1 MRINIKLSVTIAE
14 SFTTQMKIL
23 ILRDITSR
31 SQQFSP
37 RSRSY
42 YRRYSMDGNV
52 DDTNMKS
59 SARGD
64 EIPIEGEGIFLQ
76 VYAH

>member
-1 MRINIKLSVTIAE
+1 MN
-14 SFTTQMKIL
+14 
-23 ILRDITSR
+23 
-31 SQQFSP
+31 
-37 RSRSY
+37 
-42 YRRYSMDGNV
+42 GNV

-76 VYAH
+76 IYAH